1 MSQCNVVYIYKRI
14 YLNNHLPITQLG
26 LLLSVGCLSQAGGT
40 MVASS
45 DVYHVILVLCTTL
58 PHQTPQTPTDV
69 YVSHIFSEMKQTCK
83 LITITIT

>member
-1 MSQCNVVYIYKRI
+1 MSQCNVVHIYKRI

-40 MVASS
+40 SS
-45 DVYHVILVLCTTL
+45 DVYHVMHVLCTTL

-69 YVSHIFSEMKQTCK
+69 YVSHIFSEMKQTWAS
-83 LITITIT
+83 